1 MTLITYL
8 TKVHFADGILEE
20 ALWSEIKALKKK
32 HPLVIAESSFLKSDI
47 SERFFA
53 GLPIRIQPELYC
65 DIPNVP
71 TEQSANE
78 IANLYLSKKCD
89 VLIAFG
95 SSRAI
100 DLAKI
105 SRVAI
110 KHPNTGLVTFSYTRG
125 GSKLIGQNL
134 PDLIVVP
141 SISGV
146 SSSVSAHSPVVLKS
160 GDRVLLM
167 CKKLIPVVTVCDPT
181 VTLGVGKEETAS
193 AGADAIT
200 NCIEAFVSNSYN
212 PPAEGIAYDGL
223 SRAIANLGCV
233 IENPDNIDSR
243 REMMAASL
251 NGALALQKGLG
262 ASKAISSALEA
273 VSNKMLDRGT
283 LNRITL
289 PSVLR
294 YNEQSV
300 DDKYDVLRKL
310 FISQRQVSFPE
321 VVEDYFNKLP
331 LAKNL
336 SELGFEKSELVEAA
350 AIASNELSSI
360 TNPRT
365 LNSNDYH
372 SIMKSVY

>member
-20 ALWSEIKALKKK
+20 ALWSEIKVLKKK
-32 HPLVIAESSFLKSDI
+32 HPLVIVEERFLNSDI

-53 GLPIRIQPELYC
+53 GLPIRVQPEIYC

-71 TEQSANE
+71 TEETAIK

-89 VLIAFG
+89 VLIALG
-95 SSRAI
+95 SNRAI

-105 SRVAI
+105 SRVVI
-110 KHPNTGLVTFSYTRG
+110 KHPNTELVNFSYTRG

-141 SISGV
+141 TISGV
-146 SSSVSAHSPVVLKS
+146 SSSVSAHSPLVLKS

-167 CKKLIPVVTVCDPT
+167 CKKLIPVVTICDPT
-181 VTLGVGKEETAS
+181 VTLGVGKKETAC

-200 NCIEAFVSNSYN
+200 NCIEAYVSKSYN

-223 SRAIANLGCV
+223 SRAVANLESV
-233 IENPDNIDSR
+233 IENPDDLDSR

-251 NGALALQKGLG
+251 NGALAIQKGVG

-273 VSNKMLDRGT
+273 VSHKTLDRGA

-300 DDKYDVLRKL
+300 DGKYDVLRKI
-310 FISQRQVSFPE
+310 FKTSQKASFSE
-321 VVEDYFNKLP
+321 VVEEYFNGLP

-336 SELGFEKSELVEAA
+336 SELGFGKPDLAEAA

-365 LNSNDYH
+365 LNSNDYY
-372 SIMKSVY
+372 SIMTSVY